1 MLYKALSTVEV
12 NSLVLA
18 ASFTPQRTEE
28 LSSINGV
35 TIGNRE
41 FTKTTTATE
50 KTLNKRLNEHV
61 RYNSRYIS
69 LPSSARREMTKF
81 CFVWRT

>member
-1 MLYKALSTVEV
+1 MFCSSSFRMLYKALSTMEV

-35 TIGNRE
+35 TIDNRE
-41 FTKTTTATE
+41 FTKTTTATG
-50 KTLNKRLNEHV
+50 KTLNKRLNEQ
-61 RYNSRYIS
+61 NND
-69 LPSSARREMTKF
+69 
-81 CFVWRT
+81 